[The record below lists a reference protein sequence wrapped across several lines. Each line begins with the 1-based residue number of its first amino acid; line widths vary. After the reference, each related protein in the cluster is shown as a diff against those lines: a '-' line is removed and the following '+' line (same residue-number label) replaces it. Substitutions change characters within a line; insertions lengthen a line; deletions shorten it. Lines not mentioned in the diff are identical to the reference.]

1 MTLRRSSV
9 VPEVREVHVEPSD
22 EVIIVPELP
31 TATKVLFP
39 KVIPLRSFEVLEVFS
54 VHKVPFDEVT
64 MEPPAPTTINELF
77 P

>member
-1 MTLRRSSV
+1 MRSLD
-9 VPEVREVHVEPSD
+9 VPEVLEVHVVPLSV
-22 EVIIVPELP
+22 EVRIVPELP

>member
-1 MTLRRSSV
+1 MR
-9 VPEVREVHVEPSD
+9 
-22 EVIIVPELP
+22 IVPELP

-64 MEPPAPTTINELF
+64 MEPPAPTTINELL

>member
-1 MTLRRSSV
+1 MTLLKFRV

-39 KVIPLRSFEVLEVFS
+39 KVIPLRSFEVLEVFI
-54 VHKVPFDEVT
+54 VHEVPFDDVT
-64 MEPPAPTTINELF
+64 MEPPAPTTINELL